1 MKRNKDIYHPDN
13 LVWHPTVNIKV
24 NYLWPAETLIII
36 INKININNRNKDNIN
51 INMKMSN
58 IVHQSLV
65 NLVESVKPVLSV
77 GKKANTPHI
86 NHLKSV
92 QIIG

>member
-1 MKRNKDIYHPDN
+1 MR
-13 LVWHPTVNIKV
+13 
-24 NYLWPAETLIII
+24 
-36 INKININNRNKDNIN
+36 
-51 INMKMSN
+51 MSS